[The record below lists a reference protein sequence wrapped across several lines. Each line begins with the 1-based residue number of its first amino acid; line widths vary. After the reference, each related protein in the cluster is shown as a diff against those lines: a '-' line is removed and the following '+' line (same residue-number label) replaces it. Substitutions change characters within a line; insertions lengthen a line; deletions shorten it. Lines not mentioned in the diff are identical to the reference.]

1 MNLTSALTFS
11 CAQGLMDDTT
21 TSYQSMG
28 ESSKA
33 AEAAPPEDGT
43 PAPEDEGHEEASDS
57 YKLSPLTTIVA
68 YITKQSYMVALILMM
83 VRLPGYLVKS

>member
-1 MNLTSALTFS
+1 
-11 CAQGLMDDTT
+11 MDETA

-28 ESSKA
+28 ESSQA
-33 AEAAPPEDGT
+33 AEPAPPDDKAPASGEEDHH
-43 PAPEDEGHEEASDS
+43 ASSDS

-83 VRLPGYLVKS
+83 VRFNLYIF